1 MRGGWLAGLAL
12 VLALSAAPA
21 RALDDEH
28 HSLFDPVPEDE
39 LRPLCADNPGF
50 GLPPCIVD
58 AGHVMFEFTAVT
70 ATFANIGGVRTQN
83 YAIGD
88 VLLRVGLTET
98 LETFASWTPLNIYTE
113 KSGASPQ
120 SDSATGS
127 IGFGFKQSL
136 RNPDGEGLSIA
147 AELAIEIP
155 TNGENIAWT
164 LALPVSQAFGDDW
177 TLGFTPELALLP
189 NTLDGGQHLGG
200 SMAVSLSRAIAD
212 FNLGAEIY
220 VAKDDEPTGAIRYAT
235 ANFSVSWQPPKNEN
249 LSFDIGADFGLNA
262 ATADVEIY
270 CGLSRRF

>member
-1 MRGGWLAGLAL
+1 MRGRWLAGMALAL
-12 VLALSAAPA
+12 TLAAAPVQA
-21 RALDDEH
+21 VDDEEH
-28 HSLFDPVPEDE
+28 TLFNPVPDDE

-58 AGHVMFEFTAVT
+58 AGHVIFEFTAVT
-70 ATFANIGGVRTQN
+70 ATFASVDGVRTQD

-88 VLLRVGLTET
+88 VLLRVGLNDT
-98 LETFASWTPLNIYTE
+98 LEAFASWTPLTIYTI
-113 KSGASPQ
+113 KSNVSPQ
-120 SDSATGS
+120 TERATGS

-147 AELAIEIP
+147 VEAATEIP
-155 TNGENIAWT
+155 TNGETIAWT
-164 LALPVSQAFGDDW
+164 VALPVSQPIGGDW

-189 NTLDGGQHLGG
+189 NALDGGRHAGG

-212 FNLGAEIY
+212 FNVSAEIY
-220 VAKDDEPTGAIRYAT
+220 VAKDDEPAGTVRYAT
-235 ANFSVSWQPPKNEN
+235 ANFSVSWEPPRNVN